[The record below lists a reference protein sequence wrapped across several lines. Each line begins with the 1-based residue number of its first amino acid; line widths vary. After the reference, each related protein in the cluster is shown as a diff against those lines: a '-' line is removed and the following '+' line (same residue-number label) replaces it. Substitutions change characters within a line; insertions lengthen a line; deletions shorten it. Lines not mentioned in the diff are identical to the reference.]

1 MQDAFTEE
9 TPRIVLIRENLDKLR
24 RANGIPSEAKLA
36 DILGVSRAT
45 LWRIS
50 NDKVSPSAEFIA
62 RALTTFPHIEFKVLF
77 RVEQPKNQAVA
88 V

>member
-9 TPRIVLIRENLDKLR
+9 TPRIVLIRENLDRLR
-24 RANGIPSEAKLA
+24 KANGILSDAKLA

-50 NDKVSPSAEFIA
+50 NGKVSPSAEFIA
-62 RALTTFPHIEFKVLF
+62 RALTAFPHTEFKVLF
-77 RVEQPKNQAVA
+77 RLEHEKAAV
-88 V
+88 